1 MALRFLREARLLS
14 AADFEACFAQRQRLN
29 GRFLLVHWQPASGV
43 ARLGLTISKKADK
56 RAVVRNRIK
65 RVVRE
70 QFRLAGPNLPRMNL
84 VVLAKREAA
93 AAPTAAL
100 AADFCQLLQ
109 RLAALPLPPVQG
121 TMRGVSADAP
131 PAAAV
136 TSSGQS

>member
-1 MALRFLREARLLS
+1 M
-14 AADFEACFAQRQRLN
+14 
-29 GRFLLVHWQPASGV
+29 
-43 ARLGLTISKKADK
+43 GLAISKKADK

-70 QFRLAGPNLPRMNL
+70 QFRLAAEQLPLMNL

-93 AAPTAAL
+93 AAPSAAL

-109 RLAALPLPPVQG
+109 RLAALPLPAVQG
-121 TMRGVSADAP
+121 TMRGVSADPP

-136 TSSGQS
+136 TSSGHS